1 MMKCKHDVPYEFK
14 CASCVAEALEKVRTL
29 QQAPAKDATVE
40 EKSLF
45 YKQAYFNTQP
55 KRA

>member
-1 MMKCKHDVPYEFK
+1 MKCKHDVPYEFK